1 MKKKSK
7 QICQNTE
14 RISRLYIQPEQTID
28 EQLQDLWQNKE
39 SMGIMKFDWEL
50 ECQDTF
56 LNQFTLIIAPSK
68 SGKSFLINQLCYE
81 IPHSFDKI
89 CFFMGKVSYEKQVS
103 ASAQTCRQQSR
114 HQDAMDQHG

>member
-1 MKKKSK
+1 MENETDEEKSK
-7 QICQNTE
+7 QYAKILRELADYIQPE
-14 RISRLYIQPEQTID
+14 QADYIQPEQTID
-28 EQLQDLWQNKE
+28 EQLQDLRQNKE

-50 ECQDTF
+50 DCQDTF

-89 CFFMGKVSYEKQVS
+89 CFFMGL
-103 ASAQTCRQQSR
+103 
-114 HQDAMDQHG
+114 HGKGQL